1 MQLMRKRESDV
12 ARHGS
17 EVASAVASAES
28 KWSSTLADERSKHR
42 SEVSELGRQ
51 LKEARESVDSALSD
65 VRRRHASE
73 LSEQEARLRG
83 SWEEEKRA
91 MQRQWAADEEA
102 RREAASLAAVA
113 REREDAERNR
123 QLSIERLE
131 WMKERQKGEEG
142 A

>member
-1 MQLMRKRESDV
+1 MDQMIRLNTQHSADV
-12 ARHGS
+12 DRLLQQIADEKAANDAQR
-17 EVASAVASAES
+17 ASAAASTAD
-28 KWSSTLADERSKHR
+28 TL
-42 SEVSELGRQ
+42 
-51 LKEARESVDSALSD
+51 SAMQQ
-65 VRRRHASE
+65 RHTSE

-83 SWEEEKRA
+83 SWEEEKQA

-102 RREAASLAAVA
+102 RREAVSLAAVA